1 MSDNRTAIN
10 KWIRD
15 CSKEDFLRTVEIF
28 IDIRCEDSSPGCLK
42 RLDNTINE
50 INDFFKIDKI
60 GYEIVSRRFIQKDSE
75 FIQEQVTK
83 KAITLLYTNDFKG
96 PLEEFQEALDHYMLK
111 QYEDTIHKS
120 NKAFESTMKSVLTKL
135 NISFSPDDTAETLL
149 ERLIK
154 KEFIYKY
161 TKSLFMG
168 LPMIRNKQGG
178 HGQGIDP
185 KEVNQSYAELTLNLA
200 GIFIVFLITRYQE
213 LK

>member
-1 MSDNRTAIN
+1 
-10 KWIRD
+10 
-15 CSKEDFLRTVEIF
+15 
-28 IDIRCEDSSPGCLK
+28 
-42 RLDNTINE
+42 
-50 INDFFKIDKI
+50 
-60 GYEIVSRRFIQKDSE
+60 
-75 FIQEQVTK
+75 
-83 KAITLLYTNDFKG
+83 
-96 PLEEFQEALDHYMLK
+96 MLK

-200 GIFIVFLITRYQE
+200 GTFIVFLVTRYQE